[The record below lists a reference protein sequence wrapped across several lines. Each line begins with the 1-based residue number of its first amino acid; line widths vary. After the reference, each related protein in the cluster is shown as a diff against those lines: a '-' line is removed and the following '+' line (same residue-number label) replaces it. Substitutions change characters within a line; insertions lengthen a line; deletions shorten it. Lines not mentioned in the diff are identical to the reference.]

1 MKGVWSV
8 RLFSC
13 RSKSVYT
20 GVWNVFRWWLVLKLR
35 QKGTRKWPTVSCLLC
50 RSLSPFAPFCLS
62 SFILYPTTQAP
73 KGVLC
78 WPQGLSF
85 TVVLSRWGS
94 RLFTSCIKLH
104 AIREIIALCEE
115 ELSQAFRIEEDLCFF
130 LEPSFLNSTLVLKQ
144 ITPGLSN
151 DQKWVGWNS
160 CMSPGSLHSRGY
172 GFNHVCDI
180 AGYTALVLLYPLS
193 VLRCSSVLVIFFVLK
208 SF

>member
-1 MKGVWSV
+1 MPRRQNESFCKTIHNERCLICTFIFMQIKVSLYRCMKRFSMMTCFETETKGNSKMAYSK
-8 RLFSC
+8 LFA
-13 RSKSVYT
+13 
-20 GVWNVFRWWLVLKLR
+20 
-35 QKGTRKWPTVSCLLC
+35 VSFPLI
-50 RSLSPFAPFCLS
+50 SPFAPFCLS

-130 LEPSFLNSTLVLKQ
+130 LEPFFLNSTLVLKQ

-151 DQKWVGWNS
+151 DQKWVG
-160 CMSPGSLHSRGY
+160 
-172 GFNHVCDI
+172 
-180 AGYTALVLLYPLS
+180 
-193 VLRCSSVLVIFFVLK
+193 
-208 SF
+208 